1 VGIQPI
7 RTALTA
13 LLLLAAPAWAD
24 PPTVVSTDPANG
36 ATGVA
41 PDLAHISLT
50 FSTTMGNGFS
60 FSGLSGS
67 WNIEWSGDHRTLN
80 IDRSPG
86 SPPWAQ
92 GQALTITL
100 NPPPYISFFDTEGNP
115 LPTYTF
121 SFSVGGSPDPGAPT
135 VQSTNP
141 ANGAVEVDRELETV
155 TITFSKRMADQVN
168 VTNSG
173 GWPISASTPRT
184 WSADGRTLSL
194 SRDDAGTP
202 LEPSTAITLHLN
214 ANGAGFEDMEGK
226 PLGAYSLTFT
236 TSTPGADEK
245 PTVVDRNPPLD
256 EPLVGVFVDRVSVTF
271 SKPMESAYDI
281 QCTTGNWLVGAG
293 SWSSDRRTFT
303 LTRADPD
310 RLLPPGERIDLVLNA
325 SGDGFEDT
333 YGNALDPYTFSFMVE
348 ARSRLIQVRPEDSN
362 HDFSWPYYLWVPD
375 GLPVRTT
382 LLVEPNNSGFANDF
396 AVLQEW
402 SALSLIG
409 WRAGFASRIN
419 APLLVPAFPRPM
431 THWRIYT
438 HALDRDS
445 LTNSIEDLE
454 RIDLQLI
461 EMIDD
466 ARQRLANLGFVV
478 DEKVFMMGFSASGQ
492 FTNRFAILHPER
504 IRAAAA
510 GSPGGWPLAPVA
522 SWQGETLDY
531 HVGIADVASLLGE
544 PLDMTAVRAVP
555 LYLYM
560 GDADT
565 NDSVPYSDGYDEDQ
579 RELVNRLFGTTPVE
593 RWAHAEEIY
602 ETAGMN
608 STFVLYPG
616 VEHTITNEMFD
627 DVAAF
632 FNAHKQQR
640 FVRIRRPTRRLGPA
654 SGSAMV
660 TAAALV
666 QPVHRWDASRV
677 EPMPPLHEDPPP
689 ISLPPADERCH
700 RGASYPWAPRP

>member
-1 VGIQPI
+1 MGIRPI
-7 RTALTA
+7 RIALTV
-13 LLLLAAPAWAD
+13 LLLFAVSAWAD
-24 PPTVVSTDPANG
+24 SPAVVSTEPANG

-41 PDLAHISLT
+41 PDLARIVITFNKEMNGGLSL
-50 FSTTMGNGFS
+50 N
-60 FSGLSGS
+60 GLSGS
-67 WNIEWSGDHRTLN
+67 WGFEWSGDQRTLY
-80 IDRSPG
+80 IDRPPS

-92 GQALTITL
+92 GQVLTITL
-100 NPPPYISFFDTEGNP
+100 NPPPYISFFDAEGNP

-121 SFSVGGSPDPGAPT
+121 SFTVGGSPGPGAPT
-135 VQSTNP
+135 VESTDP
-141 ANGAVEVDRELETV
+141 ANGAGGVERDLDVV
-155 TITFSKRMADQVN
+155 SITFSERMADNVN
-168 VTNSG
+168 LSSSG
-173 GWPISASTPRT
+173 GWPISTSTPRT
-184 WSADGRTLSL
+184 WSTDGRTLSL

-202 LEPSTAITLHLN
+202 LEPSAVITLHLN
-214 ANGAGFEDMEGK
+214 ANSSGFEDVDGK

-236 TSTPGADEK
+236 TVAPGADEK
-245 PTVVDRNPPLD
+245 PTVIATNPPLD
-256 EPLVGVFVDRVSVTF
+256 ELMVGIFADLVSITF
-271 SKPMESAYDI
+271 SKPMESAYDL
-281 QCTTGNWLVGAG
+281 QCTTGNWPVGAG
-293 SWSSDRRTFT
+293 VWSSDRRTFT

-310 RLLPPGERIDLVLNA
+310 RLLSPGERIDMVLNP
-325 SGDGFEDT
+325 SGDGGFEDT
-333 YGNALDPYTFSFMVE
+333 DGNALDPYTFSFMVE
-348 ARSRLIQVRPEDSN
+348 ARSRLLQVRPEDSD

-375 GLPVRTT
+375 SLPVRTT
-382 LLVEPNNSGFANDF
+382 LLVEPNNSGFANDL

-402 SALSLIG
+402 SSLSLIG
-409 WRAGFASRIN
+409 WRARFAARIN
-419 APLLVPAFPRPM
+419 APLLVPVFPRPM

-445 LTNSIEDLE
+445 LTNSIEDLQ
-454 RIDLQLI
+454 RIDLQII

-466 ARQRLANLGFVV
+466 ARQRLADLGFDV

-510 GSPGGWPLAPVA
+510 GSPGGWPLAPVT

-531 HVGIADVASLLGE
+531 HVGIADVDSLLGK
-544 PLDMTAVRAVP
+544 PLDMAAVRTVP

-579 RELVNRLFGTTPVE
+579 RDQVNRLFGTTPVE
-593 RWAHAEEIY
+593 RWAPADEIY

-616 VEHTITNEMFD
+616 VGHTITDEMFD

-640 FVRIRRPTRRLGPA
+640 FVSIRRVTRRLSPV
-654 SGSAMV
+654 SGLAKA
-660 TAAALV
+660 TAVPLV
-666 QPVHRWDASRV
+666 QLLQRWDAPSA
-677 EPMPPLHEDPPP
+677 EKPPLHEDPPP
-689 ISLPPADERCH
+689 ISLPPIDERFH
-700 RGASYPWAPRP
+700 RGASHPSRFH